1 MKEDDEKCKTSHL
14 PTRTAN
20 TFLNYMYSQRV
31 VCSTALACYLLTHRR
46 PQNNNKD
53 KIKHTTYQHTQC
65 PSHKFLNQ
73 GPENEV
79 TFYFF
84 PVWSIMIY
92 LGHLGCVVT
101 KEDFCLQHLSPTNSA
116 LKSIREEMAFA
127 GKTCCEPTHS
137 KQQLQFCQLRKLKI
151 FTVLLSKPVHIFQP
165 SAKTAFDTITQIFH

>member
-1 MKEDDEKCKTSHL
+1 MQNITSTHKDSKYISQLHVFTKSSLFDCISLL
-14 PTRTAN
+14 PPDAQASTKQQ
-20 TFLNYMYSQRV
+20 QR
-31 VCSTALACYLLTHRR
+31 
-46 PQNNNKD
+46 QK
-53 KIKHTTYQHTQC
+53 KHTTYQHTQC